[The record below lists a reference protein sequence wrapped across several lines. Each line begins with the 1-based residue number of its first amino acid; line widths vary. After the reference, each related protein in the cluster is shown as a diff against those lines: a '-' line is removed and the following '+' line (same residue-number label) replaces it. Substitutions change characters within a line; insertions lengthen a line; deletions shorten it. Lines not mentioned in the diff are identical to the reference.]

1 LKTTIKTPKNKNY
14 TTALLDW
21 RYLLLFVVIQGVML
35 YVYLRFAQGTNSPL
49 GIVML
54 AVIYYISRKV
64 SVDTEGVLKATRQ
77 WVAFALYL
85 AITVALGVLLY
96 VATII

>member
-21 RYLLLFVVIQGVML
+21 RYLLPFVVIQGVML
-35 YVYLRFAQGTNSPL
+35 YVYLRFTQGTNSL

-64 SVDTEGVLKATRQ
+64 SVDTEGVRKATRQ

-96 VATII
+96 VATAI